1 MISLGGWSRCENVL
15 YDVGDF
21 QQGCSAPSLRALA
34 LQLMDKQ
41 AQAEPLQVYPMS
53 YAIHQPK
60 VTNYTK
66 VN

>member
-1 MISLGGWSRCENVL
+1 MISLGGLSRCGNVL

-21 QQGCSAPSLRALA
+21 QQGCSDPSLRA

-53 YAIHQPK
+53 YAIPQPK

>member
-1 MISLGGWSRCENVL
+1 MMSLGGLSRCENVL

-21 QQGCSAPSLRALA
+21 QQGCSDPSLRALA

-53 YAIHQPK
+53 YVVPKPK